1 MTTLSPY
8 KRISTREIR
17 SLACNKIP
25 AFALLAT
32 MSLVLSACKEGVAD
46 TTVPSVA
53 PSVDVARVV
62 HKETLQWNEFN
73 GRIAATDAVDIRPR
87 VSGYIRQIA
96 FQEGSEVRRG
106 DLLFE
111 IDPRP
116 FLAELNSAQARL
128 ENAQAAFNL
137 AAAQDK
143 RAQRLLPTSAISK
156 DLADTKRATLLQSE
170 AAVREAKAAVAVAK
184 LNVEFTQVRAP
195 IDGKVSNA
203 LLTLGNLAVAD
214 QSVLTKVVSINPIYV
229 YFDPDEKSF
238 LNYAQ
243 RVQETSKARISVRV
257 GLANEEGFPHSGTA
271 DFLDNVLDPQTGTI
285 RARATLDNSQRKFT
299 PGLFARVQLA
309 NIEKTDAILVDD
321 KAILTDQNKKYV
333 YVVTEE
339 NKVDRKDVVLGGITD
354 EGLRIVAKGLSK
366 DDRVV
371 VNGLHRVSSPGAT
384 VTPIEV
390 TM

>member
-1 MTTLSPY
+1 LS
-8 KRISTREIR
+8 TG
-17 SLACNKIP
+17 NKIP
-25 AFALLAT
+25 AFVLLTAL
-32 MSLVLSACKEGVAD
+32 SLILTACKESAAD
-46 TTVPSVA
+46 TGVSHAA
-53 PSVDVARVV
+53 PTVDVARVV
-62 HKETLQWNEFN
+62 HKETQQWSEFN

-96 FQEGSEVRRG
+96 FEEGSEVKRG

-116 FLAELNSAQARL
+116 FEAELNSALARL
-128 ENAQAAFNL
+128 EHAQAALTL
-137 AAAQDK
+137 AKAQDL
-143 RAQRLLPTSAISK
+143 RAQRLLPANAISR
-156 DLADTKRATLLQSE
+156 DAVDSKRAALMQSE
-170 AAVREAKAAVAVAK
+170 AAVREAKAVVAVAK
-184 LNVEFTQVRAP
+184 LNLEFTKVRAP

-214 QSVLTKVVSINPIYV
+214 QSTLTRIVSINPVYV

-243 RVQETSKARISVRV
+243 TGPEIGKPRLSVRV

-285 RARATLDNSQRKFT
+285 RVRATLDNAHRKFT

-309 NIEKTDAILVDD
+309 NTGKTEAILVND
-321 KAILTDQNKKYV
+321 KAILTDQNRKYV
-333 YVVTEE
+333 YVLSRENTVT
-339 NKVDRKDVVLGGITD
+339 RKDILLGGFTED
-354 EGLRIVAKGLSK
+354 GLRIVAKGLSK
-366 DDRVV
+366 DDCIV
-371 VNGLHRVSSPGAT
+371 VNGLHRVTSPDAA
-384 VTPIEV
+384 VAPVEV

>member
-1 MTTLSPY
+1 MITLSQY

-32 MSLVLSACKEGVAD
+32 MSLVLSACKEGAAD
-46 TTVPSVA
+46 TAVPAAA
-53 PSVDVARVV
+53 PTVDVARVV

-73 GRIAATDAVDIRPR
+73 GRIAATDAVEIRPR

-96 FQEGSEVRRG
+96 FEEGSEVKRG

-116 FLAELNSAQARL
+116 FEAELNSALARL
-128 ENAQAAFNL
+128 ENAEAAFML
-137 AAAQDK
+137 AKAQDQ

-156 DLADTKRATLLQSE
+156 DLADTKRTALLQSE

-184 LNVEFTQVRAP
+184 LNVEFTKVRAP

-214 QSVLTKVVSINPIYV
+214 QSVLTRVVSINPIYV
-229 YFDPDEKSF
+229 YFDPDERSF

-243 RVQETSKARISVRV
+243 VSQDSDNTELHVRV

-285 RARATLDNSQRKFT
+285 RVRATLDNSHRKFT

-309 NIEKTDAILVDD
+309 NIEKTDAILVND

-333 YVVTEE
+333 YVLTEE
-339 NKVDRKDVVLGGITD
+339 NKVSRKDIILGGLTD
-354 EGLRIVAKGLSK
+354 EGLRIVAKGLTK
-366 DDRVV
+366 EDRVV
-371 VNGLHRVSSPGAT
+371 VNGLHRVPPSGAA
-384 VTPIEV
+384 VTPVEV

>member
-1 MTTLSPY
+1 MPNILHYQRTILWKACLS
-8 KRISTREIR
+8 TG
-17 SLACNKIP
+17 NKIP
-25 AFALLAT
+25 AFVLLTAL
-32 MSLVLSACKEGVAD
+32 SLLLTACKESAANTAVSNV
-46 TTVPSVA
+46 TPT
-53 PSVDVARVV
+53 VDVARVV
-62 HKETLQWNEFN
+62 HKETQQWSEFN

-96 FQEGSEVRRG
+96 FEEGSEVKRG

-116 FLAELNSAQARL
+116 FEAELNSALARL
-128 ENAQAAFNL
+128 EHAQAALTL
-137 AAAQDK
+137 AKAQDL
-143 RAQRLLPTSAISK
+143 RAQRLLPANAISR
-156 DLADTKRATLLQSE
+156 DAVDSKRAALMQSE
-170 AAVREAKAAVAVAK
+170 AAVREAKAVVAVAK
-184 LNVEFTQVRAP
+184 LNLEFTKVRAP

-214 QSVLTKVVSINPIYV
+214 QSTLTRIVSINPVYV

-243 RVQETSKARISVRV
+243 TGQEIGKPRLSVRV

-271 DFLDNVLDPQTGTI
+271 DFLDNALDPLTGTI
-285 RARATLDNSQRKFT
+285 RVRATLDNSHRKFI

-309 NIEKTDAILVDD
+309 NTGKTEAILVND
-321 KAILTDQNKKYV
+321 KAILTDQNRKYV
-333 YVVTEE
+333 YVLSKDNTV
-339 NKVDRKDVVLGGITD
+339 NRKDILIGGLTE

-366 DDRVV
+366 DDRIVI
-371 VNGLHRVSSPGAT
+371 NGLHRVTSPGAA
-384 VTPIEV
+384 VAPVEV

>member
-1 MTTLSPY
+1 MTILSLY
-8 KRISTREIR
+8 KRISARELR
-17 SLACNKIP
+17 SSASNKIP
-25 AFALLAT
+25 AFALFAT
-32 MSLVLSACKEGVAD
+32 MSLLLSACKEGAAD
-46 TTVPSVA
+46 TTLPSAA
-53 PSVDVARVV
+53 PTVDVARVV
-62 HKETLQWNEFN
+62 YKQTQQWNEFN
-73 GRIAATDAVDIRPR
+73 GRIAATDAVEIRPR

-96 FQEGSEVRRG
+96 FAEGSEVKRG

-116 FLAELNSAQARL
+116 FEAELNSALARL
-128 ENAQAAFNL
+128 EHAQAALTL
-137 AAAQDK
+137 AQAQDR
-143 RAQRLLPTSAISK
+143 RAQRLLPTSAISR
-156 DLADTKRATLLQSE
+156 DAADSKRAALVQSE

-184 LNVEFTQVRAP
+184 LNVEFTKVRAP

-214 QSVLTKVVSINPIYV
+214 QSVLTRVVSINPIHV

-243 RVQETSKARISVRV
+243 RSQEANKTHFSVRV

-285 RARATLDNSQRKFT
+285 RARATLDNSHRKFT

-321 KAILTDQNKKYV
+321 KAILTDQNRKYV
-333 YVVTEE
+333 YVLTKDNTVS
-339 NKVDRKDVVLGGITD
+339 RKDIVLGELSE

-366 DDRVV
+366 VDRVV
-371 VNGLHRVSSPGAT
+371 VNGLHRVSSPGAA
-384 VTPIEV
+384 VTPVEV

>member
-1 MTTLSPY
+1 MTTLSLQE
-8 KRISTREIR
+8 RTSAREVR
-17 SLACNKIP
+17 SSVINKIP

-32 MSLVLSACKEGVAD
+32 LSVALTACKEGAAD
-46 TTVPSVA
+46 TALPAVA

-62 HKETLQWNEFN
+62 HKQTQQWNEFN
-73 GRIAATDAVDIRPR
+73 GRIAATDAVEIRPR
-87 VSGYIRQIA
+87 VSGYIRHIA
-96 FQEGSEVRRG
+96 FEEGSEVKRG

-116 FLAELNSAQARL
+116 FEAELNSALARL
-128 ENAQAAFNL
+128 EHAQAALTL
-137 AAAQDK
+137 AKAQDQ
-143 RAQRLLPTSAISK
+143 RAQRLLPTSAISR
-156 DLADTKRATLLQSE
+156 DAADAKRAARAQSE
-170 AAVREAKAAVAVAK
+170 AAVREANAAVAVAK
-184 LNVEFTQVRAP
+184 LNVEFTKVRAP

-214 QSVLTKVVSINPIYV
+214 QSVLTRVVSINPVYV

-243 RVQETSKARISVRV
+243 KGRETGRTSVPVRV
-257 GLANEEGFPHSGTA
+257 GLANEEGFPHSGSA

-299 PGLFARVQLA
+299 PGLFARVRLA
-309 NIEKTDAILVDD
+309 NIGKTDAILVDD
-321 KAILTDQNKKYV
+321 KAVLTDQNRKYV
-333 YVVTEE
+333 YVLTEE
-339 NKVDRKDVVLGGITD
+339 NRVSRKDIVLGGLTD
-354 EGLRIVAKGLSK
+354 EGLRIVAEGLSK

-371 VNGLHRVSSPGAT
+371 VNGLHRVSSPGAV
-384 VTPIEV
+384 VTPLEV